1 MNKGES
7 ESDRIEMLPETF
19 SQNRRN
25 NNTDFEAAAAAHPF
39 QIPNINVHIWNN
51 NKANVK
57 NGLMKA
63 KHIARA
69 FGTLVSMLVAWNRDS
84 EWTKNDAQERK
95 FSHIAKQTKNERRT
109 EKRQP
114 VKAIAGITSVSI
126 STSTS
131 NRSTQNTTNE
141 NNKRIYGQ
149 CKGEQIKRISVSY
162 IGTNWRLRVIEWDG
176 WRKQGNN
183 NIGGSKFA
191 KGRGGRVWA

>member
-7 ESDRIEMLPETF
+7 EIDRIEMLPETF

-95 FSHIAKQTKNERRT
+95 FSHIAKQKKMREEQKKGSQLRPSQASPASASAPVPAIGVHKIRQMKIINEYMDNA
-109 EKRQP
+109 
-114 VKAIAGITSVSI
+114 KA
-126 STSTS
+126 
-131 NRSTQNTTNE
+131 
-141 NNKRIYGQ
+141 NK
-149 CKGEQIKRISVSY
+149 
-162 IGTNWRLRVIEWDG
+162 
-176 WRKQGNN
+176 
-183 NIGGSKFA
+183 
-191 KGRGGRVWA
+191 